1 MSEGTEIHGASKEA
15 APSEDKVA
23 APLWASTK
31 VRQQLAKEE
40 QHTPPTK
47 ELDIHPAA
55 NLIRKMTGG
64 EYQSLKLDMQER
76 GLLVPIKL
84 LDGKILDGRNRY
96 KACLELNIP
105 ATTEDVDSPN
115 GFDAEAYVKSLNG
128 KRRHLSTLD
137 RARLA
142 NAEATLPANR
152 PNKSHL
158 VAGYSQS
165 EVGKKWG
172 VSPFTMRQVK
182 KIDEAT
188 APETVAQLETGEIS
202 IKAAYQMIAKPSTV
216 QQSCTSDWYT
226 PLPIIEAARATM
238 GQIDLDPASCAAAN
252 ETVKATRFFTKDDA
266 ALNQEWTGRVWMN
279 PPYGHPICGQLI
291 DKLLDSP
298 GVEQAIVLCQDSTDT
313 GWWQKLVSRSAVFCF
328 AKKRINF
335 IPSDGSR
342 KQGSPR
348 DGSTLFGIDVDPQ
361 KFIDRFGSL
370 CHSFNMGEHPLRQVN
385 AVEPPAEKK
394 LVAAVENGEVSTEQ
408 AANKLADREAR
419 RNRNLEAERKREER
433 ANLPASDGMDIYHCS
448 CGELAEKVE
457 PATVDVICT
466 DPPYGKEFLPCWSE
480 LAEFAVH
487 ALRPGGQLLA
497 LSGQAWLPEVIDRLR
512 VDGLTYRW
520 TCDMQYKGAS
530 SYRSFDRQ
538 IQSDWKPVLI
548 FEKPGGE
555 RLGGHYCHDV
565 VRATAPDAD
574 KDRHRWGQNEDAFRD
589 LLGKFVDPGMT
600 VCDPFV
606 GGGTTALVARE
617 LGCSFVVC
625 DVDAECVTTTWNVV
639 SGLLRA
645 A

>member
-1 MSEGTEIHGASKEA
+1 METKIKSELERICSEIKKLHGELVCLGRKTVRRAWEIGALLNRAHALAEHGTWYDCLNEFGISPQSAGRWMKLANQYASADELEANHNTIHA
-15 APSEDKVA
+15 ALTAVQPLSADRKAGHPS
-23 APLWASTK
+23 T
-31 VRQQLAKEE
+31 
-40 QHTPPTK
+40 
-47 ELDIHPAA
+47 
-55 NLIRKMTGG
+55 G
-64 EYQSLKLDMQER
+64 EY
-76 GLLVPIKL
+76 
-84 LDGKILDGRNRY
+84 
-96 KACLELNIP
+96 
-105 ATTEDVDSPN
+105 
-115 GFDAEAYVKSLNG
+115 
-128 KRRHLSTLD
+128 
-137 RARLA
+137 
-142 NAEATLPANR
+142 
-152 PNKSHL
+152 
-158 VAGYSQS
+158 
-165 EVGKKWG
+165 
-172 VSPFTMRQVK
+172 
-182 KIDEAT
+182 
-188 APETVAQLETGEIS
+188 PE
-202 IKAAYQMIAKPSTV
+202 
-216 QQSCTSDWYT
+216 WYT
-226 PLPIIEAARATM
+226 PPEYIEAARATM

-298 GVEQAIVLCQDSTDT
+298 KVDQAIVLCQDSTDA
-313 GWWQKLVSRSAVFCF
+313 GWWQELAARSAVYGF
-328 AKKRINF
+328 ATKRINF
-335 IPSDGSR
+335 IPGDGSR

-348 DGSTLFGIDVDPQ
+348 DGSTLFGIGVDPQ

-408 AANKLADREAR
+408 EAQELAR
-419 RNRNLEAERKREER
+419 RAARRKRDLDAKRKREER

-448 CGELAEKVE
+448 CGELAEEVE
-457 PATVDVICT
+457 AGTVDVICT
-466 DPPYGKEFLPCWSE
+466 DPPYGKEYLPCWSE

-487 ALRPGGQLLA
+487 ALRSGGQLLA
-497 LSGQAWLPEVIDRLR
+497 LSGQAWLPEVFDRLR
-512 VDGLTYRW
+512 VDGLIYRW

-538 IQSDWKPVLI
+538 IQSNWKPVLI